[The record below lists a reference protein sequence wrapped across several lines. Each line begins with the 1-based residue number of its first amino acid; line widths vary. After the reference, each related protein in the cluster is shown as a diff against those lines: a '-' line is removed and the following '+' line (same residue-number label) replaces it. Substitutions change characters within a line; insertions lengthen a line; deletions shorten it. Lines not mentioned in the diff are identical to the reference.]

1 MELVS
6 IDVADRVATV
16 TFDRP
21 PMNALSLQLQREIA
35 DACVEADER
44 DDVGAIVLYGG
55 EKVFA
60 AGADVKEMADLDY
73 QAMLTK
79 SRALQR
85 SFTTVA
91 QVAKPTIAAVTGYAL
106 GGGLELALCCD
117 LRVAADNAKVG
128 QPEILLGIIPGAGGT
143 QRLTRLIGPAHAKD
157 LIYSGRFVAADE
169 AKALGIVNRVVPAA
183 EVLAEAQAWATQ
195 LAAGPALALAA
206 AKRAID
212 GGLDVDLA
220 TGLEIERKEFAS
232 LFATDDQRLGMA
244 SFIASGP
251 GKATFTHR

>member
-1 MELVS
+1 MDLVS
-6 IDVADRVATV
+6 IDVADRVATI

-73 QAMLTK
+73 QAMLGK

-85 SFTTVA
+85 SFTAVA
-91 QVAKPTIAAVTGYAL
+91 QVAKPTIAAITGYAL

-157 LIYSGRFVAADE
+157 LIYSGRFVGAEE

-183 EVLAEAQAWATQ
+183 EVLTEATAWATQ